1 MEDKTRV
8 TLNTSAL
15 GNKIAAF
22 QHIMKIAEA
31 MGEGFQPYIATV
43 LPVLKAHIGH
53 FSKAIRKASLKTFQ
67 YLLIALGE
75 PQNITF
81 FKEIYGLLGMAIL
94 KAHKQD
100 NVKEIKLL
108 FKEMY
113 HCMKVISQNE
123 EEQHQKFFAS
133 EAQMQSFGDL
143 MKKCLELISVNKEH
157 QLATIEE
164 RNRLGE
170 IDAAD
175 EDEIKLEL
183 YKISGAATY
192 INECADII
200 MSTYKEASTQTIND
214 SVKWYMAKLIQQ
226 HKTVSEREL
235 QDATFF
241 FMEFV
246 ENCASS
252 DLMMVYELTTQFC
265 EITQWCKPDMID
277 VRQNLAYGI
286 GVMAKHINQ

>member
-31 MGEGFQPYIATV
+31 MGEGFQPYINV
-43 LPVLKAHIGH
+43 ILPVIKANIGH
-53 FSKAIRKASLKTFQ
+53 FSKAIRKAALKTFQ
-67 YLLIALGE
+67 YILIAHGE
-75 PQNITF
+75 PTNNAA

-94 KAHKQD
+94 KAHKQN

-123 EEQHQKFFAS
+123 QEENQKFFAN
-133 EAQMQSFGDL
+133 EAQMQSFGAL
-143 MKKCLELISVNKEH
+143 MKQCLELIAVNKEH

-175 EDEIKLEL
+175 EDEIKEEL

-200 MSTYKEASTQTIND
+200 MSTYKTTSTQMIND
-214 SVKWYMAKLIQQ
+214 NVKFYMAKLIQ
-226 HKTVSEREL
+226 
-235 QDATFF
+235 
-241 FMEFV
+241 
-246 ENCASS
+246 
-252 DLMMVYELTTQFC
+252 
-265 EITQWCKPDMID
+265 
-277 VRQNLAYGI
+277 
-286 GVMAKHINQ
+286 